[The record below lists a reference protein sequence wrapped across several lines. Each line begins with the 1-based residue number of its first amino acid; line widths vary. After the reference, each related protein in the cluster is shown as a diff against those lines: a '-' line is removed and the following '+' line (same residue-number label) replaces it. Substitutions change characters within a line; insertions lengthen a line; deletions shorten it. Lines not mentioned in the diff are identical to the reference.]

1 MFYLSQWLCSLPM
14 TNFPTSKIL
23 DLGQAYIYPVVPV
36 RLLLL
41 LLIIIEIV
49 HKVQL
54 KEKKE

>member
-1 MFYLSQWLCSLPM
+1 M

-41 LLIIIEIV
+41 LLLLIIEIV